1 MLIKFCLAGQLAV
14 SHNTIS
20 RKHLTI
26 AVDPVESDHS
36 RRLSS
41 RSRLTIEDLAT
52 KIGTVVNGQKIKGS
66 KYVVDGSEVEVTMGK
81 CPSKF

>member
-1 MLIKFCLAGQLAV
+1 MLIHACLAGQLAV

-26 AVDPVESDHS
+26 TIDNVEADYA

-41 RSRLTIEDLAT
+41 RSKLTIEDLAT

-66 KYVVDGSEVEVTMGK
+66 KHVVDGSEVEVMMGK